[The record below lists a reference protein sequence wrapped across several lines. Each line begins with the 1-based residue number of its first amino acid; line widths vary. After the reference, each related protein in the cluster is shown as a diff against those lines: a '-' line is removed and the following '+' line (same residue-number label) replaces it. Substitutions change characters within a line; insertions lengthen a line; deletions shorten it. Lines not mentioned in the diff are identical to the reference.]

1 MFYLI
6 KKNYRAQNKNEKLV
20 IFLINCTQKD
30 LISLLKTKICTQKIL
45 DDKKIFSIKNILAH
59 KKIYNQKKVI
69 FLSFFC

>member
-30 LISLLKTKICTQKIL
+30 LISLLKTKICTKKIL

-59 KKIYNQKKVI
+59 KKIYNKKKVI

>member
-30 LISLLKTKICTQKIL
+30 LISLLKTQICKKKIL
-45 DDKKIFSIKNILAH
+45 DDKKIFSIK
-59 KKIYNQKKVI
+59 KYFGTQKN
-69 FLSFFC
+69 L

>member
-30 LISLLKTKICTQKIL
+30 LISLLKNKICKKKIL
-45 DDKKIFSIKNILAH
+45 DDKKIFSIK
-59 KKIYNQKKVI
+59 KYFGTQKN
-69 FLSFFC
+69 L

>member
-30 LISLLKTKICTQKIL
+30 LISLLKTKICKKKIL
-45 DDKKIFSIKNILAH
+45 DDKKIFSIK
-59 KKIYNQKKVI
+59 KYFGTQKN
-69 FLSFFC
+69 L

>member
-30 LISLLKTKICTQKIL
+30 LISLLKTKICTKKIL
-45 DDKKIFSIKNILAH
+45 DDKKIFSIK
-59 KKIYNQKKVI
+59 KYFGTQKN
-69 FLSFFC
+69 L

>member
-30 LISLLKTKICTQKIL
+30 LISLLKTKICTKKIL
-45 DDKKIFSIKNILAH
+45 DDKKLFSIK
-59 KKIYNQKKVI
+59 KYFGTQKN
-69 FLSFFC
+69 L